1 MKHSRTRCKKI
12 ARILSEYLEEE
23 LDAESCNEVI
33 EHMKDCAPCVTF
45 LNSLQKTVEIT
56 RQGAGAPVQVPAIS
70 EDVRRKLK
78 ESYESF
84 RAAHSKTSG

>member
-12 ARILSEYLEEE
+12 ARILSEYLEQE
-23 LDAESCNEVI
+23 LDAESCKDVI

-56 RQGAGAPVQVPAIS
+56 HQAAGAPVQVPGVS
-70 EDVRRKLK
+70 EDVRRKLR

-84 RAAHSKTSG
+84 RAAHSNT